1 MSGAHMIFDLLEVA
15 LGYKPLDGTD
25 EKNTD
30 QDHPGLAAAQTILIH
45 ALDTLRDLAAEI
57 VALSSV
63 RIVAFPTLQVINHRN
78 STGHCSIQPIPLYT
92 TDTSAS
98 RPPSAQRHHGLHA
111 LQKPLISRCHQHRC
125 EPAQTQDSIFLRLGE
140 LSPISL

>member
-1 MSGAHMIFDLLEVA
+1 MSGAHMIFDLVEVA
-15 LGYKPLDGTD
+15 LGYKPLEGTD
-25 EKNTD
+25 DKNTD
-30 QDHPGLAAAQTILIH
+30 HDHPDHAAAQTILIH

-63 RIVAFPTLQVINHRN
+63 RIVVFLTLQVINREN
-78 STGHCSIQPIPLYT
+78 STGHRSIQPIPLYT

-98 RPPSAQRHHGLHA
+98 RPPATQRHHGLHA
-111 LQKPLISRCHQHRC
+111 LQKSLISRSHQHRC
-125 EPAQTQDSIFLRLGE
+125 EPAQTQDSIFFRLGE